1 MISANTMTIDAISM
15 SPPWQLSLQ
24 LIVNAQTVSCTFFT
38 EPSTP
43 FVMQKP
49 QPTPSSPLASVL
61 EPLISEAQ
69 GQVLRFI
76 IKLSRQP
83 HQRARAQASILMA
96 WNQDQ
101 DFDLIYPIV
110 EFYWMEAIGY
120 FQREKHFNPSRDQDR
135 IVEYVIE
142 RLAKRFP
149 DIA

>member
-1 MISANTMTIDAISM
+1 
-15 SPPWQLSLQ
+15 
-24 LIVNAQTVSCTFFT
+24 
-38 EPSTP
+38 
-43 FVMQKP
+43 MQKP

-135 IVEYVIE
+135 IELCQRI
-142 RLAKRFP
+142 RKNLPTAKRGKLIFQQVC
-149 DIA
+149 